1 MIARRVFAVLVA
13 VLVVTVG
20 CGDEVPVVEPEP
32 VVTTTTTRP
41 PEPEVRTN
49 GWVQVGDQT
58 FDLSFTCY
66 SPGAGDVA
74 AIGVGEEVGSGQHV
88 EALIQ
93 GFLGQPY
100 VGVTVGGSVL
110 YEATLDGP
118 LEVFVHDGT
127 ISAGAIEWTRGLD
140 LASGQG
146 ERMGYGAVFVSCAE
160 YIHDLPEGY

>member
-1 MIARRVFAVLVA
+1 MIARRVFVVLVA

-20 CGDEVPVVEPEP
+20 CGDEVSVVEPEP
-32 VVTTTTTRP
+32 VVTTTTIRA
-41 PEPEVRTN
+41 PEPGDKTN

-58 FDLSFTCY
+58 FDLFFTCY

-74 AIGVGEEVGSGQHV
+74 AIGVGEEASDGQRV

-100 VGVTVGGSVL
+100 VGVTIGESIL
-110 YEATLDGP
+110 YESMLEGS

-140 LASGQG
+140 LESGHG
-146 ERMGYGAVFVSCAE
+146 ERVGYGAVFVSCAE

>member
-32 VVTTTTTRP
+32 VVTTTTRA
-41 PEPEVRTN
+41 PEPEVKTN

-58 FDLSFTCY
+58 FDLFFTCY

-74 AIGVGEEVGSGQHV
+74 AIGVGEEASSGQNV
-88 EALIQ
+88 EVLIQ

-100 VGVTVGGSVL
+100 VGVTVGESIL
-110 YEATLDGP
+110 YESMLEGS

-127 ISAGAIEWTRGLD
+127 ISAGAMSGPVAWTWSQAGG
-140 LASGQG
+140 SGSVT
-146 ERMGYGAVFVSCAE
+146 ERCS
-160 YIHDLPEGY
+160 

>member
-1 MIARRVFAVLVA
+1 MIARRIFVVLVA

-32 VVTTTTTRP
+32 VVTTTTRAP
-41 PEPEVRTN
+41 GSEVKTN

-58 FDLSFTCY
+58 FDLFFTCY

-74 AIGVGEEVGSGQHV
+74 AIGVGEAASSGQHV

-100 VGVTVGGSVL
+100 VGVTVGESIL
-110 YEATLDGP
+110 YESMLEGS

-140 LASGQG
+140 LESGRG
-146 ERMGYGAVFVSCAE
+146 ERVGYGAVFVSCAE

>member
-1 MIARRVFAVLVA
+1 VIARRVFAVLVA
-13 VLVVTVG
+13 VLVVTAG

-32 VVTTTTTRP
+32 VVTTTTRAP
-41 PEPEVRTN
+41 GPEVKTN

-58 FDLSFTCY
+58 FDLFFTCY

-74 AIGVGEEVGSGQHV
+74 AIGVGEEASSSQNV
-88 EALIQ
+88 EVLIQ

-100 VGVTVGGSVL
+100 VGVTVGESIL
-110 YEATLDGP
+110 YESMLEGS

-140 LASGQG
+140 LESGRG
-146 ERMGYGAVFVSCAE
+146 ERVGYGAVFVSCAE

>member
-32 VVTTTTTRP
+32 VVTTTTRA
-41 PEPEVRTN
+41 PEPEVKTN

-58 FDLSFTCY
+58 FDLFFTCY

-74 AIGVGEEVGSGQHV
+74 AIGVGEEASSGQNV
-88 EALIQ
+88 EVLIQ

-100 VGVTVGGSVL
+100 VGVTVGESIL
-110 YEATLDGP
+110 YESMLEGS

-140 LASGQG
+140 LESGHG
-146 ERMGYGAVFVSCAE
+146 ERVGYGAVFVSCAE

>member
-1 MIARRVFAVLVA
+1 VIARRVFAVLVA

-32 VVTTTTTRP
+32 VVTTTTRA
-41 PEPEVRTN
+41 PEPEVKTN

-58 FDLSFTCY
+58 FDLFFTCY

-74 AIGVGEEVGSGQHV
+74 AIGVGEEASSGQNV
-88 EALIQ
+88 EVLIQ

-100 VGVTVGGSVL
+100 VGVTVGESIL
-110 YEATLDGP
+110 YESMLEGS

-140 LASGQG
+140 LESGRG
-146 ERMGYGAVFVSCAE
+146 ERVGYGAVFVSCAE

>member
-32 VVTTTTTRP
+32 VVTTTTRA
-41 PEPEVRTN
+41 PEPEVKTN

-58 FDLSFTCY
+58 FDLFFTCY

-74 AIGVGEEVGSGQHV
+74 AIGVGEEASSGQNV
-88 EALIQ
+88 EVLIQ

-100 VGVTVGGSVL
+100 VGVTVGESIL
-110 YEATLDGP
+110 YESMLEGS

-140 LASGQG
+140 LESGRG
-146 ERMGYGAVFVSCAE
+146 ERVGYGAVFVSCAE

>member
-32 VVTTTTTRP
+32 VVTTTTRA
-41 PEPEVRTN
+41 PEPEVKTN

-58 FDLSFTCY
+58 FDLFFTCY

-74 AIGVGEEVGSGQHV
+74 AIGVGEEASSSQNV
-88 EALIQ
+88 EVLIQ

-100 VGVTVGGSVL
+100 VGVTVGESIL
-110 YEATLDGP
+110 YESMLEGS

-140 LASGQG
+140 LESGRG
-146 ERMGYGAVFVSCAE
+146 ERVGYGAVFVSCAE

>member
-58 FDLSFTCY
+58 FDLSFTCTH
-66 SPGAGDVA
+66 P
-74 AIGVGEEVGSGQHV
+74 
-88 EALIQ
+88 
-93 GFLGQPY
+93 
-100 VGVTVGGSVL
+100 
-110 YEATLDGP
+110 
-118 LEVFVHDGT
+118 
-127 ISAGAIEWTRGLD
+127 
-140 LASGQG
+140 
-146 ERMGYGAVFVSCAE
+146 
-160 YIHDLPEGY
+160 

>member
-13 VLVVTVG
+13 VLVVTAG

-32 VVTTTTTRP
+32 VVTTTTRAP
-41 PEPEVRTN
+41 GPEVKTN

-58 FDLSFTCY
+58 FDLFFTCY

-74 AIGVGEEVGSGQHV
+74 AIGVGEEASSSQNV
-88 EALIQ
+88 EVLIQ

-100 VGVTVGGSVL
+100 VGVTVGESIL
-110 YEATLDGP
+110 YESMLEGS

-140 LASGQG
+140 LESGRG
-146 ERMGYGAVFVSCAE
+146 ERVGYGAVFVSCAE

>member
-1 MIARRVFAVLVA
+1 VIARRVFAVLVA

-32 VVTTTTTRP
+32 VVTTTTRA
-41 PEPEVRTN
+41 PEPEVKTN

-58 FDLSFTCY
+58 FDLLFTCY

-74 AIGVGEEVGSGQHV
+74 AIGVGEEASSGQNV
-88 EALIQ
+88 EVLIQ

-100 VGVTVGGSVL
+100 VGVTVGESIL
-110 YEATLDGP
+110 YESMLEGS

-140 LASGQG
+140 LESGRG
-146 ERMGYGAVFVSCAE
+146 ERVGYGAVFVSCAE

>member
-1 MIARRVFAVLVA
+1 MIARSVFAVLVA

-32 VVTTTTTRP
+32 VVTTTTRA
-41 PEPEVRTN
+41 PEPEVKTN

-58 FDLSFTCY
+58 FDLLFTCY

-74 AIGVGEEVGSGQHV
+74 AIGVGEEASSGQNV
-88 EALIQ
+88 EVLIQ

-100 VGVTVGGSVL
+100 VGVTVGESIL
-110 YEATLDGP
+110 YESMLEGS

-140 LASGQG
+140 LESGRG
-146 ERMGYGAVFVSCAE
+146 ERVGYGAVFVSCAE